1 VVVHGCSSWIWRP
14 SDRLD
19 GSTACTWLRAFVL
32 IRCSSGAT
40 LLLASSELSGCW
52 SLVPPPWQGSVLRWM
67 LLCRK
72 CEGSGRCS
80 PESFIR
86 FPYFCES
93 ERFYDGIP
101 GGGVG
106 DGRWVAGSLAL
117 QPAASDLCSTLTI
130 RKMAADGRSSS
141 KLRLGV
147 VPV

>member
-1 VVVHGCSSWIWRP
+1 VRHSCSRRRSCRAAGLLFLRPGKEASFGGCFF
-14 SDRLD
+14 
-19 GSTACTWLRAFVL
+19 A
-32 IRCSSGAT
+32 
-40 LLLASSELSGCW
+40 
-52 SLVPPPWQGSVLRWM
+52 GSVRVL
-67 LLCRK
+67 
-72 CEGSGRCS
+72 EGA